1 MRPPIRPQ
9 RQLPPVTRLSC
20 PPKLVQL
27 NNATIV
33 GDLVAPLGNRLE
45 ALRGDLAGKHSIR
58 ISDQWRIVL
67 RWSSQGREEVEI
79 IIYH

>member
-1 MRPPIRPQ
+1 M
-9 RQLPPVTRLSC
+9 
-20 PPKLVQL
+20 QL

-58 ISDQWRIVL
+58 ISDQWRIVF
-67 RWSSQGREEVEI
+67 RWNDQGREEVEI
-79 IIYH
+79 IDYH